1 MEKCTGTK
9 GRMLLAFL
17 LSFVITTIYFVFVY
31 QNIPFIYDINDDVAM
46 RNVAAGVITGSPDAH
61 LLHIKYILG
70 LIIAGLYGI
79 APGLDW
85 YGLVLIGIVL
95 FAFSMILYRG
105 LAAKR
110 SLLWKGAYI
119 LLALLLFICLG
130 LQHIT
135 AFQWTTTAAI
145 AGAAGIY
152 LFYTSDAK
160 DLLRCYVEEGISVF
174 LILLSLMV
182 RDDVFLMVLPIA
194 ALCFWWKYGSLE
206 RYGKRPFTLK
216 HPWIPG
222 ALAIGVFL
230 ILGIEAFAYRS
241 HEWRE
246 FRTYNTNREAIM
258 DYYDL
263 PGYEEAPEVY
273 DSLGFT
279 PEEAENLQ
287 RYSLYLTENLYS
299 ENMAKLAAY
308 SKEAYLEKHSLKE
321 RVSSGLRGIYEHM
334 SKDTYHLTNLLC
346 LCMIA
351 LTVGFALGRNKRQL
365 YLAEAVLAVWAA
377 FWMYLG
383 FRNRILERVGFALYL
398 LAFLTMLA
406 IFYRMCEEAREQ
418 KGGKAL
424 LSKGILA
431 AGFCGALLLIGSMTW
446 KAVEENNIWRRDYNL
461 QFLDVNRYMAE
472 HPDNVY
478 FMTTFSIETYTD
490 NFTIQRDFDFSNLL
504 SVGGWHTFSPL
515 ENEKAAK
522 LGITDPKRDIAERDN
537 VYVIS
542 LENVNLRYMDRYYES
557 LYGEGYEGRALVD
570 TLDYGEQVF
579 EVYHFIIKE

>member
-1 MEKCTGTK
+1 MKKWTGTK
-9 GRMLLAFL
+9 ERMLLAFL
-17 LSFVITTIYFVFVY
+17 LSFVITAIYFVFVY
-31 QNIPFIYDINDDVAM
+31 KNIPFIYDINDDVAM

-70 LIIAGLYGI
+70 LVIAGLYGI

-105 LAAKR
+105 LAAER
-110 SLLWKGAYI
+110 SLLWKGTYI
-119 LLALLLFICLG
+119 LLALLLITCLG

-152 LFYTSDAK
+152 LFYTSDTK
-160 DLLRCYVEEGISVF
+160 EPLCCCVEEGISVF

-194 ALCFWWKYGSLE
+194 ALCFWWRYGSLE
-206 RYGKRPFTLK
+206 KNGKWPFTLE
-216 HPWIPG
+216 HPWVPG

-230 ILGIEAFAYRS
+230 ILMTEAFAYRS

-263 PGYEEAPEVY
+263 PGYEEAPELY

-308 SKEAYLEKHSLKE
+308 SKEAYLKKHSLKE
-321 RVSSGLRGIYEHM
+321 RVSLGLQGIYEHM
-334 SKDTYHLTNLLC
+334 SKDTYHLTNLIC

-351 LTVGFALGRNKRQL
+351 LTVGFALGKSKKQL
-365 YLAEAVLAVWAA
+365 YLIEMVLAVWSA

-383 FRNRILERVGFALYL
+383 YRNRILERVGFALYL
-398 LAFLTMLA
+398 LGFLTMLA
-406 IFYRMCEEAREQ
+406 IFYQMCKEGREQ
-418 KGGKAL
+418 KGGKSL
-424 LSKGILA
+424 LSKGILTT
-431 AGFCGALLLIGSMTW
+431 GFCAALLLIGSMTW
-446 KAVEENNIWRRDYNL
+446 KVVEGNNTWRHDYNL
-461 QFLDVNRYMAE
+461 RFLDVNRYMAE
-472 HPDNVY
+472 HPENVY

-490 NFTIQRDFDFSNLL
+490 NFTIRRDFDFSNLL

-515 ENEKAAK
+515 ENGKAAK
-522 LGITDPKRDIAERDN
+522 LGITDPKRDIVEQDN

-557 LYGEGYEGRALVD
+557 LYDESYEGRTLVD

-579 EVYHFIIKE
+579 EVYHFSVRE